1 MAEVV
6 EERRSGPKSVKDVP
20 ADEFIKAFSAYLKKT
35 GKIQLPASVDIMKT
49 GSFKELA
56 PYDADWYYV
65 RAAAIARRVYIRQG
79 LGVGAFRRI
88 FGGRSNAKG
97 SVAPE
102 HFAKAA
108 GGVVRH
114 ALQQLEALGL
124 VEKTN
129 TEKGGRKITPE
140 GQRQM
145 DLVAASVKLTP
156 FALLLE

>member
-1 MAEVV
+1 MMVCMFLLT
-6 EERRSGPKSVKDVP
+6 PPPLPTTTTLP
-20 ADEFIKAFSAYLKKT
+20 ADHWP
-35 GKIQLPASVDIMKT
+35 LPTIHT
-49 GSFKELA
+49 T
-56 PYDADWYYV
+56 
-65 RAAAIARRVYIRQG
+65 
-79 LGVGAFRRI
+79 
-88 FGGRSNAKG
+88 
-97 SVAPE
+97 E